1 MHLHLPLHLHFYLCI
16 CLLKSTNHASNRHQ
30 RYKYRIYGIK
40 KHFPMHLP
48 LHLHFA
54 FVFAF

>member
-1 MHLHLPLHLHFYLCI
+1 MHLPLPLHLPLYLHSEIEKIRFKAAFKRSMPHLGH
-16 CLLKSTNHASNRHQ
+16 KN
-30 RYKYRIYGIK
+30 
-40 KHFPMHLP
+40 HFPMHLP

>member
-1 MHLHLPLHLHFYLCI
+1 MHLPMPLHLPLYLHLHSEIEKIRFIAAFKRQMPHLGH
-16 CLLKSTNHASNRHQ
+16 KN
-30 RYKYRIYGIK
+30 
-40 KHFPMHLP
+40 HFPMHLP

>member
-1 MHLHLPLHLHFYLCI
+1 MHLPLHLHFYLCI

>member
-1 MHLHLPLHLHFYLCI
+1 MHLPLPLHLPLYFHSEIEKIRFKAGFKRKMPHLG
-16 CLLKSTNHASNRHQ
+16 HQ
-30 RYKYRIYGIK
+30 